1 MDMLLLFLIIIAF
14 LILLFSVVFY
24 YSRKVE
30 KLNRRILEIEAENER
45 VINEKA
51 LQIAQSL
58 FSQWVQES
66 TEKLNRRILEIEA
79 ENERVINEKALQIAQ
94 SFFSQWVQENTEQ
107 LKVQIEN
114 ALRQEYEAK
123 LKEWKINVETQ
134 IRKDAISKSINT
146 LLGKVG
152 EEFAPVLLSNK
163 YGVSLKD
170 FRHLGS
176 PVDFIAFKGLSD
188 ENEEGEIIFIEI
200 KTGKNP
206 YLTGREKKVMESIMK
221 GNVRYEVVSLGDL
234 LGEIKEKI
242 SGEIEKMDFRK
253 NNE

>member
-1 MDMLLLFLIIIAF
+1 MNTLLLFLIIVAF

-30 KLNRRILEIEAENER
+30 KLNRRILEIEAEKER

-51 LQIAQSL
+51 Q
-58 FSQWVQES
+58 
-66 TEKLNRRILEIEA
+66 
-79 ENERVINEKALQIAQ
+79 QIAQ
-94 SFFSQWVQENTEQ
+94 SFFSQWVEKSAEQ

-123 LKEWKINVETQ
+123 LKEWKNNVQTQ

-152 EEFAPVLLSNK
+152 EEFAPFLLSNK
-163 YGVSLKD
+163 YGVDLRD

-206 YLTGREKKVMESIMK
+206 YLTGREKKVREAIMK
-221 GNVRYEVVSLGDL
+221 GKVSYEVVSLGDL
-234 LGEIKEKI
+234 LSEIKEKI
-242 SGEIEKMDFRK
+242 SREIEKMDFRE

>member
-58 FSQWVQES
+58 FSQWVQKN
-66 TEKLNRRILEIEA
+66 TEQLKVQI
-79 ENERVINEKALQIAQ
+79 ENELRQEYEAKLKE
-94 SFFSQWVQENTEQ
+94 WVQKSSEQ

-206 YLTGREKKVMESIMK
+206 YLTGREKKVREAIMK
-221 GNVRYEVVSLGDL
+221 GNVRYEVVSLSDL